1 MKKIFFALLCLF
13 IAMTSVAQKTIEN
26 GVVVDK
32 TAQGIINK
40 ISQNIQ
46 NESPLK
52 MNFVLTTTNQ
62 GKQIDQQKGTFLSH
76 GAKFKLISTDY
87 EDYSDGKNLWHFVK
101 SNQEVEL
108 TTLDSENNVLNI
120 AQMIRSYAKD
130 YRPKLI
136 REEQRGNT
144 VFNVIDLIPKGKSAM
159 SKIRVVAN
167 KNTNRIAE
175 MTINIRSGNVYSYK
189 ISKYEVKTKVQDS
202 DFVFPQS
209 QYPTVE
215 IIDLR

>member
-1 MKKIFFALLCLF
+1 MKKIFFALLCSF

-76 GAKFKLISTDY
+76 GATRNDRCAIQ
-87 EDYSDGKNLWHFVK
+87 G
-101 SNQEVEL
+101 
-108 TTLDSENNVLNI
+108 
-120 AQMIRSYAKD
+120 
-130 YRPKLI
+130 
-136 REEQRGNT
+136 G
-144 VFNVIDLIPKGKSAM
+144 
-159 SKIRVVAN
+159 
-167 KNTNRIAE
+167 
-175 MTINIRSGNVYSYK
+175 
-189 ISKYEVKTKVQDS
+189 
-202 DFVFPQS
+202 
-209 QYPTVE
+209 
-215 IIDLR
+215 

>member
-1 MKKIFFALLCLF
+1 MKRIFFALLCLF

-76 GAKFKLISTDY
+76 GVKFKLISTDY

-144 VFNVIDLIPKGKSAM
+144 VFNVIDLIPKGKSAI